1 MSAPGVKDDPIR
13 VADNVVVWVAA
24 VSAMIATL
32 ATLGIVAAFV
42 SSVIARWL
50 GEPFDVTNTVSGL
63 LVTATFA
70 GMAWTTVR
78 GEQVSVQVV
87 TERLG
92 PKANRV
98 LDIVIWALA
107 TGYLVWLLVASFD
120 RAVSRTWPVPETII
134 NGVGLAPLWPWR
146 WVFAVALIPFLLVV
160 LLNLARAIMGRRP
173 YDDVMQFDD
182 GPPIPPSEAAA
193 LDDAVPDDTVLTDHD
208 AMRAASLAEHEQQL
222 DPPSTGTSEK
232 GTR

>member
-1 MSAPGVKDDPIR
+1 MSAPGLKDDPIR
-13 VADNVVVWVAA
+13 GVENVVVWAAA

-42 SSVIARWL
+42 GSVVARWL
-50 GEPFDVTNTVSGL
+50 GSPFDVTNVVSGL

-92 PKANRV
+92 AKANRI
-98 LDIVIWALA
+98 LDIVIWSLGS
-107 TGYLVWLLVASFD
+107 GYLLWLLWASVD
-120 RAVSRTWPVPETII
+120 RAISRTWPVPETVID
-134 NGVGLAPLWPWR
+134 GVGLAPLWPWR
-146 WVFAVALIPFLLVV
+146 WVFAAALLPFLLVV
-160 LLNLARAIMGRRP
+160 LLNLVRSIIGRRP

-182 GPPIPPSEAAA
+182 FPATDPGLASDREALA
-193 LDDAVPDDTVLTDHD
+193 
-208 AMRAASLAEHEQQL
+208 AASLAEHEHQL
-222 DPPSTGTSEK
+222 DDATATVADRSD
-232 GTR
+232 RR

>member
-1 MSAPGVKDDPIR
+1 MSAPGLKDDPIP
-13 VADNVVVWVAA
+13 VVENVVVWTAA
-24 VSAMIATL
+24 VSAIIATL

-42 SSVIARWL
+42 SSVVARWF
-50 GEPFDVTNTVSGL
+50 GQPFDVTNTVSGL

-92 PKANRV
+92 PKANHI

-107 TGYLVWLLVASFD
+107 SGYLVWLLWASVE
-120 RAVSRTWPVPETII
+120 RAIGRTWPVPETVI
-134 NGVGLAPLWPWR
+134 NGVGLTPLWPWR
-146 WVFAVALIPFLLVV
+146 WVFAAALVPFLLVV
-160 LLNLARAIMGRRP
+160 LLNLLRALRGRRP

-182 GPPIPPSEAAA
+182 APVSAPG
-193 LDDAVPDDTVLTDHD
+193 VLTDRE
-208 AMRAASLAEHEQQL
+208 ALRAASLAEHEL
-222 DPPSTGTSEK
+222 SFDGARSPEAEGDE
-232 GTR
+232 RR

>member
-1 MSAPGVKDDPIR
+1 MSAPGLKDDPIR
-13 VADNVVVWVAA
+13 VVENAVIWVAA

-42 SSVIARWL
+42 GSVVARWL
-50 GEPFDVTNTVSGL
+50 GDPFDVTNLVSGL
-63 LVTATFA
+63 LVTATFS

-98 LDIVIWALA
+98 LDIVIWSLA
-107 TGYLVWLLVASFD
+107 SGYLLWLLWASVD
-120 RAVSRTWPVPETII
+120 RAITRTWPVPETVVD
-134 NGVGLAPLWPWR
+134 GVGLAPLWPWR
-146 WVFAVALIPFLLVV
+146 WVFAAALIPFFLVV
-160 LLNLARAIMGRRP
+160 VLNLVRSILGRRP

-182 GPPIPPSEAAA
+182 APPSDPTA
-193 LDDAVPDDTVLTDHD
+193 LSDRDAL
-208 AMRAASLAEHEQQL
+208 RAASLAEHEQQI
-222 DPPSTGTSEK
+222 DQTPAHGSDG
-232 GTR
+232 GAR